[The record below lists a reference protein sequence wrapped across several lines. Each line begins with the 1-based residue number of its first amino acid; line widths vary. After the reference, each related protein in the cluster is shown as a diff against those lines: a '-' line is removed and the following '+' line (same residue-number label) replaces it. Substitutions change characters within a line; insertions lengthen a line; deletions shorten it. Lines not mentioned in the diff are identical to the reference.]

1 MEKERPTDLLTS
13 NRKSHKRRI
22 VMQLLKRMV
31 VISVVLS
38 VVAMVVLG
46 VMVNRSFAQATAEA
60 PPTEGEASVEM
71 KAPVE
76 EEAPAV
82 VNAENV
88 NYYMGVV
95 LGAALA
101 AGFGFLGA
109 GYAVARVGAA
119 ALGAAS
125 ERPELLARS
134 IVLVALGE
142 GIAIFGFVVAL
153 MLIMKLP

>member
-1 MEKERPTDLLTS
+1 
-13 NRKSHKRRI
+13 
-22 VMQLLKRMV
+22 MQLLKRMV

-46 VMVNRSFAQATAEA
+46 VMVNRSFAQATVEDLLA
-60 PPTEGEASVEM
+60 EGEATD
-71 KAPVE
+71 E
-76 EEAPAV
+76 EIRTPAV
-82 VNAENV
+82 VVNEGNV

-95 LGAALA
+95 LAAALA